1 MSTLP
6 MRTHTRRHRPAA
18 RVRALALG
26 SIVIVGVL
34 SIAVQEQRGAFAQDG
49 GPRHRMTKI
58 TDTIYRADAPG
69 TPGIN
74 ATSWVFINDA
84 DVLVTDS
91 EGSPA
96 SARSLLAGVATI
108 TSKPVRYLV
117 DTHFHIDHAYGNAAL
132 PATVQ
137 VIGSE
142 FTRRMLLGPE
152 ARSGVTFRNF
162 TDPIPGRIA
171 ALRTQVAA
179 ETDPQRKAQL
189 EGQLA
194 SQEATLA
201 VYTGNFPL
209 QPPTLTVT
217 SSTSIWSGAKE
228 FRIMW
233 IGRAHTAGDVVVYV
247 PSEKAAASGD
257 ILFKSMVGWQGD
269 AFPNDHP
276 ATLDALKA
284 LDIELLLPGHGDHIQ
299 GRANIDAAI
308 ASMQA
313 YLREEWRQ
321 AADAKRQGL
330 SPDDALKK
338 IDLSRFRDAYGNG
351 VAPSLAA
358 VRRMYDIMDGKAA
371 MN

>member
-1 MSTLP
+1 MTQQGVGRA
-6 MRTHTRRHRPAA
+6 RT
-18 RVRALALG
+18 LALTFIVLLATA
-26 SIVIVGVL
+26 SIGLQEARGVL
-34 SIAVQEQRGAFAQDG
+34 AQGAS
-49 GPRHRMTKI
+49 PRHRMTKI

-96 SARSLLAGVATI
+96 SAQSLLAGIATI

-137 VIGSE
+137 IIGSD

-152 ARSGVTFRNF
+152 ARQGVTFRNF

-171 ALRTQVAA
+171 TLKTQIAA
-179 ETDPQRKAQL
+179 EADAQKKAMLQT
-189 EGQLA
+189 QLA

-209 QPPTLTVT
+209 QPPSLTIT
-217 SSTSIWSGAKE
+217 SSTSIWSGSKE
-228 FRIMW
+228 FQIMW
-233 IGRAHTAGDVVVYV
+233 LGRAHTGGDVVVYV
-247 PSEKAAASGD
+247 PSEKAVASGD
-257 ILFKSMVGWQGD
+257 ILFKAMVGWQGD

-276 ATLDALKA
+276 ATLDALKT
-284 LDIELLLPGHGDHIQ
+284 LDIELLLPGHGDHIA
-299 GRANIDAAI
+299 GRANIDASI
-308 ASMQA
+308 ATMQG

-321 AADAKRQGL
+321 AADAKQQKL
-330 SPDDALKK
+330 SPDEALKK
-338 IDLSRFRDAYGNG
+338 MDLRRFRDTYGNG

-358 VRRMYDIMDGKAA
+358 VQRMYNIIDGKVAT
-371 MN
+371 N

>member
-1 MSTLP
+1 MARGLRFAVLSTL
-6 MRTHTRRHRPAA
+6 
-18 RVRALALG
+18 VALG
-26 SIVIVGVL
+26 AAGVWH
-34 SIAVQEQRGAFAQDG
+34 SSEQPASAQAG
-49 GPRHRMTKI
+49 VVRHRMTKI

-74 ATSWVFINDA
+74 ATSWVFINDS

-96 SARSLLAGVATI
+96 SARSLLEGVKSVTD
-108 TSKPVRYLV
+108 KPIKYLV

-132 PATVQ
+132 PSTVQ
-137 VIGSE
+137 VIGSD

-152 ARSGVTFRNF
+152 ARTGVTFRNF

-171 ALRTQVAA
+171 TLKTQIAA
-179 ETDPQRKAQL
+179 ETDPGRKATLQN
-189 EGQLA
+189 QLA

-209 QPPTLTVT
+209 QPPSLTVT
-217 SSTSIWSGAKE
+217 GSTSIWSGAKE

-247 PSEKAAASGD
+247 PSEKAVASGD

-276 ATLDALKA
+276 ATLDALKT
-284 LDIELLLPGHGDHIQ
+284 LDIELVLPGHGDHIQ
-299 GRANIDAAI
+299 GRAAIDTAI
-308 ASMQA
+308 GNMQG

-321 AADAKRQGL
+321 AAAAKQAGL
-330 SPDDALKK
+330 SPEDALKR
-338 IDLSRFRDAYGNG
+338 IDLTAFSGAYGQG

-358 VRRMYDIMDGKAA
+358 VRRMYDIIDGKVVTR
-371 MN
+371 